1 MTQTCLGRKESPFY
15 PAPTT
20 KRKQQFFDK
29 HHNTM
34 MLWTCM
40 IITWSII

>member
-1 MTQTCLGRKESPFY
+1 MTQTCLGVTFLSCTNYK
-15 PAPTT
+15 
-20 KRKQQFFDK
+20 KQQQQQFFDK

>member
-20 KRKQQFFDK
+20 KKQQFFDK